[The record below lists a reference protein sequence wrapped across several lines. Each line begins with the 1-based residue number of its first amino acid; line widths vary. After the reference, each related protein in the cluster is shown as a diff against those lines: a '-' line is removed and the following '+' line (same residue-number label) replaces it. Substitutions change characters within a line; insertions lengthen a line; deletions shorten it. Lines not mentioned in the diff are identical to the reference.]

1 VFTARCAVKAEDR
14 RSPAVIFRLEEGAHG
29 ELSRRAG
36 LAGLSANAFARGLVL
51 EGLRNSAGFP
61 PELRD
66 RIEAVHGFALEALR
80 HLESVA
86 PLPEKVDAVHA
97 WTVGS
102 RRALEAAD
110 YRELLRRLF
119 PWVVRTVVYL
129 DGLANVALPDGAEH
143 DRFQKKVE
151 QAIRSL
157 LDDILEDLDA
167 ER

>member
-1 VFTARCAVKAEDR
+1 MKIDGQLR
-14 RSPAVIFRLEEGAHG
+14 RNVTFRLDDGAHG

-36 LAGLSANAFARGLVL
+36 LAGLSANAFARDLVL
-51 EGLRNSAGFP
+51 EGLRNPVGFP
-61 PELRD
+61 PEVRD
-66 RIEAVHGFALEALR
+66 RIEAAHGFAVEALR
-80 HLESVA
+80 HLETVSS
-86 PLPEKVDAVHA
+86 LPEKVDAVHA

-110 YRELLRRLF
+110 YRQLLRRLF

-143 DRFQKKVE
+143 NRFQKKVE
-151 QAIRSL
+151 QATRAL